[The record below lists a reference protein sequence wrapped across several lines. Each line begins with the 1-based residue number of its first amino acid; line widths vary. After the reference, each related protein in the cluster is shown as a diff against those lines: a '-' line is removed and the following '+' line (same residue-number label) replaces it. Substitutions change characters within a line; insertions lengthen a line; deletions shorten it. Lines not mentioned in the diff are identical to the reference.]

1 MYNAYLSSKVMNAIF
16 SVFIL
21 LLEMT
26 SLLTQF
32 EVLEPEPDVNIPDE
46 AFLNALIEMGVDRN

>member
-1 MYNAYLSSKVMNAIF
+1 MNAIF